1 MAKGIKTGGG
11 NRKGKPNKS
20 TLDIKN
26 LIDSAGKKHG
36 GIKTIV
42 HKLYEMAMG
51 VEVKDVANDGTTTVY
66 SEPPN
71 VNAAKILME
80 YRFGKPQQTVD
91 LKSDGITAILFK
103 PFE

>member
-1 MAKGIKTGGG
+1 MAKGIKTGG
-11 NRKGKPNKS
+11 RQKGKLNKS
-20 TLDIKN
+20 T
-26 LIDSAGKKHG
+26 IDVKAMIDAVGKKHG
-36 GIKTIV
+36 GLKVVIG
-42 HKLYEMAMG
+42 KLYEMAIG
-51 VEVKDVANDGTTTVY
+51 IEVQDKTPLGITTVY